1 MTAKEVFSKTLQ
13 FGWIKLGLG
22 LLNILIAVVLFAI
35 MMGIAVLFDSGG
47 VGAIM
52 FIIWLSLI
60 GIVNFFLNHYIGYLV
75 KAGHVAV
82 ITIAFQTGQVPA
94 NPFETGKTMVKERF
108 GTSNVYFSLDKL
120 VAGSVK
126 QLQRTLGRITDGL
139 LGALPGADGVKSLMN
154 MFLDISL
161 GYVDEC
167 CLGYTFAH
175 PEQNAYKLA
184 ADGVVI
190 YFKNWKTLLKD
201 AAKTTGV
208 VILSFVAVTLVAF
221 VLFGGLF
228 RLFGWSGFMAFI
240 ISLLFA
246 YTVKYAFID
255 SWILVKMMS
264 SYMQVAPTTQITFDL
279 YGKLC
284 NLSKKFK
291 ELFNKGTSEPQPAY
305 AGQAS
310 GYGEQQSPAEIPQA
324 AAPSYDPPAPVS
336 AAPRFC
342 PSCGKALEPE
352 KVFCGN
358 CGTRFG

>member
-1 MTAKEVFSKTLQ
+1 
-13 FGWIKLGLG
+13 
-22 LLNILIAVVLFAI
+22 

-108 GTSNVYFSLDKL
+108 GTSNVYFALDKL

-279 YGKLC
+279 YDKLC

-310 GYGEQQSPAEIPQA
+310 GYGEEQSPAEIPQA
-324 AAPSYDPPAPVS
+324 VAPSYDPPAPVS
-336 AAPRFC
+336 AAPCFC

>member
-1 MTAKEVFSKTLQ
+1 
-13 FGWIKLGLG
+13 
-22 LLNILIAVVLFAI
+22 
-35 MMGIAVLFDSGG
+35 
-47 VGAIM
+47 M

-108 GTSNVYFSLDKL
+108 GTSNVYFALDKL

-154 MFLDISL
+154 MFLDIFL

-279 YGKLC
+279 YDKLC

-310 GYGEQQSPAEIPQA
+310 GYGEEQSPAEIPQA
-324 AAPSYDPPAPVS
+324 VAPSYDPPAPVS
-336 AAPRFC
+336 AAPCFC

>member
-1 MTAKEVFSKTLQ
+1 M
-13 FGWIKLGLG
+13 
-22 LLNILIAVVLFAI
+22 
-35 MMGIAVLFDSGG
+35 
-47 VGAIM
+47 
-52 FIIWLSLI
+52 
-60 GIVNFFLNHYIGYLV
+60 

-108 GTSNVYFSLDKL
+108 GTSNVYFALDKL

-279 YGKLC
+279 YDKLC

-310 GYGEQQSPAEIPQA
+310 GYGEEQSPAEIPQA
-324 AAPSYDPPAPVS
+324 VAPSYDPPAPVS
-336 AAPRFC
+336 AAPCFC

>member
-108 GTSNVYFSLDKL
+108 GTSNVYFALDKL

-190 YFKNWKTLLKD
+190 
-201 AAKTTGV
+201 
-208 VILSFVAVTLVAF
+208 LSFVAVTLVAF

-279 YGKLC
+279 YDKLC

-310 GYGEQQSPAEIPQA
+310 GYGEEQSPAEIPQA
-324 AAPSYDPPAPVS
+324 VAPSYDPPAPVS
-336 AAPRFC
+336 AAPCFC

-352 KVFCGN
+352 KIFCGN

>member
-1 MTAKEVFSKTLQ
+1 
-13 FGWIKLGLG
+13 
-22 LLNILIAVVLFAI
+22 
-35 MMGIAVLFDSGG
+35 
-47 VGAIM
+47 
-52 FIIWLSLI
+52 
-60 GIVNFFLNHYIGYLV
+60 
-75 KAGHVAV
+75 
-82 ITIAFQTGQVPA
+82 
-94 NPFETGKTMVKERF
+94 
-108 GTSNVYFSLDKL
+108 
-120 VAGSVK
+120 
-126 QLQRTLGRITDGL
+126 
-139 LGALPGADGVKSLMN
+139 
-154 MFLDISL
+154 MFLDIFL

-279 YGKLC
+279 YDKLC

-310 GYGEQQSPAEIPQA
+310 GYGEEQSPAEIPQA
-324 AAPSYDPPAPVS
+324 VAPSYDPPAPVS
-336 AAPRFC
+336 AAPCFC

>member
-1 MTAKEVFSKTLQ
+1 
-13 FGWIKLGLG
+13 
-22 LLNILIAVVLFAI
+22 
-35 MMGIAVLFDSGG
+35 
-47 VGAIM
+47 
-52 FIIWLSLI
+52 
-60 GIVNFFLNHYIGYLV
+60 
-75 KAGHVAV
+75 
-82 ITIAFQTGQVPA
+82 
-94 NPFETGKTMVKERF
+94 MVKERF
-108 GTSNVYFSLDKL
+108 GTSNVYFALDKL

-175 PEQNAYKLA
+175 PEQNAYKSA

-279 YGKLC
+279 YDKLC